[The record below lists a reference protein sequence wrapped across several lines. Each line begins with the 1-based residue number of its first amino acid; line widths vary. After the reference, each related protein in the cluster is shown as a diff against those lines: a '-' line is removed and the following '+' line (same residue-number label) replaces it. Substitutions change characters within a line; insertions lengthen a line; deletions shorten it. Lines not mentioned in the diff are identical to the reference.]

1 MVPLEYEHLDL
12 HCTNCF
18 ALTHSSSQCPL
29 LEPHISLAT
38 ASHPRAAAE
47 SSHREALPAAPQPFN
62 QRVDR
67 HRRPFGDRVQP
78 AARGNPLRNKLT
90 PDLPHSARR
99 NLEPVTRR
107 RHDSPPHIRSERQH
121 QSPRDARPQQYWR
134 EKVQQRE
141 PGPPPPSLRSPP
153 LETERGPLQRNLALS
168 ESSMFPPL
176 PSQEAVLE
184 ELQEVTLQYTNC
196 KDPTESA
203 ARRHRVLQGEM
214 NGLMAKR
221 LLPS

>member
-1 MVPLEYEHLDL
+1 MILPLTYVLNVNTSPHEMLDL
-12 HCTNCF
+12 NNTGGKKCNN
-18 ALTHSSSQCPL
+18 A
-29 LEPHISLAT
+29 
-38 ASHPRAAAE
+38 
-47 SSHREALPAAPQPFN
+47 N
-62 QRVDR
+62 Q
-67 HRRPFGDRVQP
+67 
-78 AARGNPLRNKLT
+78 A
-90 PDLPHSARR
+90 
-99 NLEPVTRR
+99 
-107 RHDSPPHIRSERQH
+107 
-121 QSPRDARPQQYWR
+121 
-134 EKVQQRE
+134 
-141 PGPPPPSLRSPP
+141 PPPSLRSPP

>member
-1 MVPLEYEHLDL
+1 MYDYSISKSAIKVRLTLDAFNPLVKEIVVDFSSGEELVVPLEYEHLDL

-141 PGPPPPSLRSPP
+141 PGPPPPL
-153 LETERGPLQRNLALS
+153 
-168 ESSMFPPL
+168 
-176 PSQEAVLE
+176 
-184 ELQEVTLQYTNC
+184 
-196 KDPTESA
+196 
-203 ARRHRVLQGEM
+203 
-214 NGLMAKR
+214 
-221 LLPS
+221 